1 MAQRAKR
8 IAEENSHHDCDFRD
22 MLSRVGDKWSLLVI
36 FILKGRPAF
45 RGRFS
50 DLKRSIPG
58 ISQRMLTATVRNLE
72 RDGMLTRHVY
82 AEVPPR
88 VEYELTPLGRGLTE
102 PVLGLISW
110 LQSST
115 YAATSPVCK
124 KKKKKNSST
133 NTLARHRSTG
143 RAGLRYAFAHH
154 FDVGTAIGTL
164 DAVAL
169 YRGSFRPSVALDE
182 PYMIVTAGVL
192 AAETVERAEY
202 LAAPACLAMLAMRTG
217 RRLQLMSP
225 AEAAQH
231 PDLDVARAMPS
242 NRIVGDA
249 GLVSE
254 RLVALLAENTQ
265 ADELMISTMTHGSAE
280 RIETLEIVAE
290 IWARCAISPAEIG
303 QP

>member
-102 PVLGLISW
+102 PVLGLVSW
-110 LQSST
+110 LQSNWSVIKS
-115 YAATSPVCK
+115 ARDRFDARKKATRTVATPVA
-124 KKKKKNSST
+124 SAT
-133 NTLARHRSTG
+133 
-143 RAGLRYAFAHH
+143 
-154 FDVGTAIGTL
+154 I
-164 DAVAL
+164 
-169 YRGSFRPSVALDE
+169 RG
-182 PYMIVTAGVL
+182 
-192 AAETVERAEY
+192 
-202 LAAPACLAMLAMRTG
+202 
-217 RRLQLMSP
+217 
-225 AEAAQH
+225 
-231 PDLDVARAMPS
+231 
-242 NRIVGDA
+242 
-249 GLVSE
+249 
-254 RLVALLAENTQ
+254 
-265 ADELMISTMTHGSAE
+265 
-280 RIETLEIVAE
+280 
-290 IWARCAISPAEIG
+290 
-303 QP
+303 

>member
-102 PVLGLISW
+102 PVLGLVSW
-110 LQSST
+110 LQSNWPAIRSARDRFDARKKRPERSPGPLPLQQS
-115 YAATSPVCK
+115 AADDREPSRPESRNRRRIGFRLFGQHLIGYERQGCSRAVDVVLHRGRPAHPDRPDKFSIHLDRKPSPRTPPHAPAWGCRPR
-124 KKKKKNSST
+124 
-133 NTLARHRSTG
+133 ATG
-143 RAGLRYAFAHH
+143 RAG
-154 FDVGTAIGTL
+154 
-164 DAVAL
+164 
-169 YRGSFRPSVALDE
+169 
-182 PYMIVTAGVL
+182 
-192 AAETVERAEY
+192 
-202 LAAPACLAMLAMRTG
+202 
-217 RRLQLMSP
+217 
-225 AEAAQH
+225 
-231 PDLDVARAMPS
+231 
-242 NRIVGDA
+242 
-249 GLVSE
+249 
-254 RLVALLAENTQ
+254 
-265 ADELMISTMTHGSAE
+265 
-280 RIETLEIVAE
+280 
-290 IWARCAISPAEIG
+290 
-303 QP
+303 